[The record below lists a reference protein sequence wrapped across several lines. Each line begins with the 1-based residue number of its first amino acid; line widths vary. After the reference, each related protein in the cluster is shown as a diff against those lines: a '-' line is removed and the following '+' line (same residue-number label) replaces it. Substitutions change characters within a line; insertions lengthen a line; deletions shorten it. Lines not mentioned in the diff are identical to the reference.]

1 MRLFL
6 NQAER
11 MGVPQNGSAARF
23 DDLGPYL
30 LPTMAEAMRFAQ
42 DQFKPEKE

>member
-23 DDLGPYL
+23 DALGLYL
-30 LPTMAEAMRFAQ
+30 PPTMAEAMRFLQ
-42 DQFKPEKE
+42 DQFRPEKK